1 MRLVD
6 AHKLYEQYETDMRE
20 LVKSTNCENVSLE
33 ALSLLCGAKLIADAP
48 TIDAA
53 PVRHGK
59 WEEPEPE
66 GIISYNRGSY
76 AQCSVC
82 KNKSYFGRTDKY
94 CRYCGA
100 KMDLEG

>member
-1 MRLVD
+1 MDDLISRKAAIEAFDRIPLQRIKGLGLELLISVSD
-6 AHKLYEQYETDMRE
+6 AK
-20 LVKSTNCENVSLE
+20 NILE
-33 ALSLLCGAKLIADAP
+33 GMKA
-48 TIDAA
+48 IDAA
-53 PVRHGK
+53 PVKHGR

-82 KNKSYFGRTDKY
+82 KKKSYLGRADKY

-100 KMDLEG
+100 KMDLEE